1 MIRSILEKNEDLK
14 QFLFIRGFLMTNMEL
29 SHLEEFPFYG
39 KWNHEKVGGYNIY
52 RHPLT
57 KVHCYEK
64 DGKTSFILGHAYNP
78 FTSEIDE
85 TKILERIH
93 GAIGTEQYYD
103 FVDEITGLFILG
115 YIDENGVNFV
125 VDPSGMQSACYCVDG
140 DKFSISSHP
149 QLIADVCGYTM
160 DSFVKELIEYKWY
173 KRVMGPYLPADMTP
187 FEKVKRVV
195 PNIEFSYL
203 KKEMSVIHKR
213 FYPLKDL
220 KQCQSEEEYNETI
233 KSAAD
238 ILKNNM
244 ELVLKK
250 WNNPWISLTGG
261 IDSNTTYAAANG
273 HYETVNVFSYCSAE
287 KETIDCD
294 AAETISKKFS
304 SPWTKYMIPSSNE
317 EIDRFE
323 EKRAVI
329 QHNNGYIAKEKD
341 NELRKRFFLQEN
353 CPADI
358 EIKSWTSET
367 IRAYWYKH
375 YGRGKMP
382 KLSAKLYRNLY
393 KIFTTNRKLAHKIDK
408 IFAKYIQEFE
418 YDKIPSQYPPADMH
432 YNEVTWGSW
441 GGLNISEMKYCFDIT
456 IIYNN
461 RKFLDLLFKVP
472 LKDRI
477 SDKHHLDM
485 KQYLN
490 KELYDMGIRV
500 VNMKETK
507 FRAFAL
513 NVLFTINSILPF

>member
-195 PNIEFSYL
+195 PNIEFSL
-203 KKEMSVIHKR
+203 
-213 FYPLKDL
+213 
-220 KQCQSEEEYNETI
+220 
-233 KSAAD
+233 
-238 ILKNNM
+238 
-244 ELVLKK
+244 
-250 WNNPWISLTGG
+250 
-261 IDSNTTYAAANG
+261 
-273 HYETVNVFSYCSAE
+273 
-287 KETIDCD
+287 
-294 AAETISKKFS
+294 
-304 SPWTKYMIPSSNE
+304 
-317 EIDRFE
+317 
-323 EKRAVI
+323 
-329 QHNNGYIAKEKD
+329 
-341 NELRKRFFLQEN
+341 
-353 CPADI
+353 
-358 EIKSWTSET
+358 
-367 IRAYWYKH
+367 
-375 YGRGKMP
+375 
-382 KLSAKLYRNLY
+382 
-393 KIFTTNRKLAHKIDK
+393 
-408 IFAKYIQEFE
+408 
-418 YDKIPSQYPPADMH
+418 
-432 YNEVTWGSW
+432 
-441 GGLNISEMKYCFDIT
+441 
-456 IIYNN
+456 
-461 RKFLDLLFKVP
+461 
-472 LKDRI
+472 
-477 SDKHHLDM
+477 
-485 KQYLN
+485 
-490 KELYDMGIRV
+490 
-500 VNMKETK
+500 NMKT
-507 FRAFAL
+507 L
-513 NVLFTINSILPF
+513 CLVQLF